1 MLRPWTAR
9 RRWARSL
16 QTMRPKKLPRWVGPQ
31 LLVTDRD
38 WRGYQAEVEAE
49 NPALLQLRLAMRQSY
64 LVQGVYRRAL
74 RTMLLGLLDKDILA
88 QAARQEDAGQVVPFE
103 DLVCL
108 IPASLLSEGLISE
121 LEGMAQDVHI
131 AQQKAETKQRALAI
145 EDEEGDE
152 EKQPKRRVLCRSTHD
167 KTKQEQHKQYEK
179 PW

>member
-1 MLRPWTAR
+1 
-9 RRWARSL
+9 
-16 QTMRPKKLPRWVGPQ
+16 
-31 LLVTDRD
+31 
-38 WRGYQAEVEAE
+38 
-49 NPALLQLRLAMRQSY
+49 
-64 LVQGVYRRAL
+64 
-74 RTMLLGLLDKDILA
+74 MLLGLLDKDILA